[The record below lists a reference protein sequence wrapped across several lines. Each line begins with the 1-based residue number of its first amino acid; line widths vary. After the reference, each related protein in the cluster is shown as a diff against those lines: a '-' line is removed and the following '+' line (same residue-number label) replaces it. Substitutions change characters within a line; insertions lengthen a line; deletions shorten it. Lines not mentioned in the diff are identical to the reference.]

1 MSIAYLN
8 GSYMPIE
15 EAKISPLDRGFLFG
29 DGIYEVV
36 PSYNGKMV
44 GFDPH
49 IARMQDGLGAV
60 EIKLG
65 WDENQWRELCET
77 ICQKNGNGNLGI
89 YLHVTRGADN
99 KRHHAYPQGIEPTV
113 FAFTFEIP
121 EPPAADRNT
130 ITPYTCSTAPD
141 LRWDRCN
148 IKSISLLGNVMHFQ
162 QGHEKGDGE
171 ILLYN
176 TNNELTE
183 CGACNA
189 YVVKDGIV
197 ATPLL
202 DNQIL
207 PGITR
212 QIALKVL
219 RDDDTIPLEERVIT
233 MDEVWNADEVW
244 ISSSSKEL
252 VPVVKLDGKP
262 VGDGKAGPVWEAAAK
277 LYKAG
282 KFDF

>member
-36 PSYNGKMV
+36 PSYRGKMV
-44 GFDPH
+44 GFGPH
-49 IARMQDGLGAV
+49 IARMLDGLAAV

-65 WDENQWRELCET
+65 WDEAKWRELCKT

-89 YLHVTRGADN
+89 YLHVTRGADK
-99 KRHHAYPQGIEPTV
+99 KRSHAYPEGIEPTV

-130 ITPYTCSTAPD
+130 IKPYTCSTAAD

-176 TNNELTE
+176 ANKELTE

-189 YVVKDGIV
+189 YVIKNGIV
-197 ATPLL
+197 ATPAL

-219 RDDDTIPLEERVIT
+219 RDDGTIPVEERVVT
-233 MDEVWNADEVW
+233 MNEVWNADEVW

-277 LYKAG
+277 LYKSG
-282 KFDF
+282 KFNF

>member
-8 GSYMPIE
+8 GSYLPIE

-44 GFDPH
+44 GFGPH
-49 IARMQDGLGAV
+49 ITRMQDGLNAV
-60 EIKLG
+60 EINLG
-65 WDENQWRELCET
+65 WDENQWRELCDT

-99 KRHHAYPQGIEPTV
+99 KRHHAYPEGIEPTV

-121 EPPAADRNT
+121 EPPPADRNT
-130 ITPYTCSTAPD
+130 IKPYTCSTAPD

-189 YVVKDGIV
+189 YVVKDGVV

-219 RDDDTIPLEERVIT
+219 RDDGTIPVEERVIT

-252 VPVVKLDGKP
+252 MPVVKLDGKS
-262 VGDGKAGPVWEAAAK
+262 VADGNVGPVWEAAAK

-282 KFDF
+282 KFNF

>member
-8 GSYMPIE
+8 GSYLPIE
-15 EAKISPLDRGFLFG
+15 EARISPLDRGFLFG

-36 PSYNGKMV
+36 PSYGGKMV
-44 GFDPH
+44 GFGPH

-60 EIKLG
+60 EIKLN
-65 WDENQWRELCET
+65 WDEDQWRELCQT
-77 ICQKNGNGNLGI
+77 ICENNGNGNLGI

-99 KRHHAYPQGIEPTV
+99 KRNHAYPEGITPTV

-121 EPPAADRNT
+121 EPPAADRYT
-130 ITPYTCSTAPD
+130 MKPYTCSTAPD

-189 YVVKDGIV
+189 YVIKDGGV
-197 ATPLL
+197 ATPAL

-219 RDDDTIPLEERVIT
+219 RDDGRIAVEERVVT

-262 VGDGKAGPVWEAAAK
+262 VGDGKVGPVWEAAAK

>member
-29 DGIYEVV
+29 DGIYEVI
-36 PSYNGKMV
+36 PSYHGKTV
-44 GFDPH
+44 GFEQH
-49 IARMQDGLGAV
+49 ISRMIEGLGAL
-60 EIKLG
+60 EIQHK
-65 WDENQWRELCET
+65 WDHSEWRELCSTLCE
-77 ICQKNGNGNLGI
+77 KNGNTNLGI
-89 YLHVTRGADN
+89 YLHVTRGADS
-99 KRHHAYPQGIEPTV
+99 KRSHAYPLDIAPTV

-121 EPPAADRNT
+121 EPPAPNRET
-130 ITPYTCSTAPD
+130 IKPYTCSTGSD

-148 IKSISLLGNVMHFQ
+148 IKSISLLGNVMHYQ
-162 QGHEKGDGE
+162 QGHVKGDGE

-176 TNNELTE
+176 ERNELTE

-189 YVVKDGIV
+189 FIVKDGV
-197 ATPLL
+197 VMTPPL

-212 QIALKVL
+212 ALALKVI
-219 RDDDTIPLEERVIT
+219 REDGSIPLQERVIT
-233 MDEVWNADEVW
+233 MDEVRNADEVW

-252 VPVVKLDGKP
+252 MPVTQLDGKP
-262 VGDGKAGPVWEAAAK
+262 VGDGKVGPIWEAAAK
-277 LYKAG
+277 LYQAG